1 MCYHPRYAEPHLN
14 PLFCLICHH
23 NRLSRVFNMSTA
35 ASVLTQS
42 KADLPPP
49 KSKKAPKMFT
59 GHHAEIERF
68 ICEFVQMMN
77 LYNIPATERFE
88 LITRYVSHR
97 VAEVIEAL
105 TKFQRKDWDGLEKQ
119 LKKLYN
125 HIKVEKRYSEKN
137 LDTFVKEWSRKPLH
151 DLSYFWKYQRDF
163 LHIGGWLLQAQK
175 ITDNQYRKAFWMG
188 LPRHIQKH
196 LEAWLFQVDPNLSLT
211 TPFPVNIIIEAAEHI
226 FNPSRFDE
234 DPDSDD
240 EESSQDSSDDSD
252 TEDESSDDERRPPR
266 KEKRKKKVS
275 FEKDPT
281 SKDKKNKDKALLKII
296 PPSALPR
303 NKTDEVGDLI
313 DRLGRLNINDSAYLP
328 LYFQITS
335 HAPHMIPFLVAPP
348 TKSQGDRNTITSPA
362 STGTNPKPSTPSFNG
377 TLDCYFC
384 GEKGHGMRR
393 CLQAENM
400 ITAGII
406 V

>member
-1 MCYHPRYAEPHLN
+1 
-14 PLFCLICHH
+14 
-23 NRLSRVFNMSTA
+23 MSTA
-35 ASVLTQS
+35 TSVLTRS

-59 GHHAEIERF
+59 GHHAEIESF

-77 LYNIPATERFE
+77 LYNIPATEHFE
-88 LITRYVSHR
+88 LITCYVSCR

-105 TKFQRKDWDGLEKQ
+105 TKYQRKDWDGLEKQ

-125 HIKVEKRYSEKN
+125 HINVEKCYSEKN
-137 LDTFVKEWSRKPLH
+137 LDAFIKEWSCKPLH
-151 DLSYFWKYQRDF
+151 DLSYFWKYQQDF
-163 LHIGGWLLQAQK
+163 LRIGGWLLQAQK

-188 LPRHIQKH
+188 LPQHIRKC
-196 LEAWLFQVDPNLSLT
+196 LEAQLFQVDPNLSLT
-211 TPFPVNIIIEAAEHI
+211 TPFPVNMIIEAAEHI

-240 EESSQDSSDDSD
+240 EESSQDISDDSD
-252 TEDESSDDERRPPR
+252 TEDEASDDKRRPLQ

-275 FEKDPT
+275 FEKEPT
-281 SKDKKNKDKALLKII
+281 SKDKKNKDKAPLKII
-296 PPSALPR
+296 PPSALPC
-303 NKTDEVGDLI
+303 NKTDKVSGLI

-335 HAPHMIPFLVAPP
+335 HAPNMIPFLVAPP
-348 TKSQGDRNTITSPA
+348 TKSQGECNTITSPA
-362 STGTNPKPSTPSFNG
+362 SNSMNPKPSTSSFNG

-384 GEKGHGMRR
+384 GEKGHRM
-393 CLQAENM
+393 
-400 ITAGII
+400 
-406 V
+406 